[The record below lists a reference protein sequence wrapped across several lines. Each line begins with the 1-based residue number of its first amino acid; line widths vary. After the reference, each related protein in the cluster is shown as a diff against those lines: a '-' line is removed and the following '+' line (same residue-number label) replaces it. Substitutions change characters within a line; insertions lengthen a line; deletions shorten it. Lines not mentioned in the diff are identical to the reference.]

1 MYPEA
6 KLDDKVLFGEDGKY
20 ALIQVCAVNDRNSLW
35 EYIIRV
41 TELVTPNSGFKV
53 GDIHT
58 ISKTKNKNWANYV
71 NWHFWKL
78 DDPHAQ
84 MILKQDKLD
93 S

>member
-1 MYPEA
+1 MESSA
-6 KLDDKVLFGEDGKY
+6 GLHVAQKHATTV
-20 ALIQVCAVNDRNSLW
+20 AAAICAVNDRNSLW

-84 MILKQDKLD
+84 TILEQDKLD
-93 S
+93 R